1 MEGIETRPLVL
12 VTNDDGIHAPGLRA
26 IVHALTSTG
35 RYHVNVCAP
44 DREMSAVGH
53 SITTRDPLHVFPVQM
68 EGATAYAVSGTPAD
82 CASLG
87 ISQALFTSATPDLV
101 ISGINR
107 GSNCGYHVV
116 YSGTVAGAREAFIY
130 GVPSIAMSY
139 NWVRGKSGENDFKLA
154 AEACLPVVDMV
165 LTALKNGTYPTGT
178 FLNVDL
184 PTDIASYKGYKV
196 TKQGKSMIKTMWKK
210 ITSHDISK
218 GLTGSNS
225 IAVGTADKGNP
236 ERKQSTLQNI
246 EVVSVPSAGEIG
258 SVSSSQLWFK
268 REISEFEYG
277 EHGEGMDFGELERG
291 YVTVTPLAALSH
303 VEAEAQECFT
313 EWASRLAEHSASSA
327 L

>member
-107 GSNCGYHVV
+107 GSNCGYHV
-116 YSGTVAGAREAFIY
+116 
-130 GVPSIAMSY
+130 
-139 NWVRGKSGENDFKLA
+139 VRGKSGENDFKLA

-268 REISEFEYG
+268 RE
-277 EHGEGMDFGELERG
+277 
-291 YVTVTPLAALSH
+291 VTVTPLAALSH